1 MARSEMTRRR
11 QPRRGAEQVAAELCA
26 EIEQA
31 LQRAEPDVIS
41 DAGLK
46 AAMAAVVR
54 LYAAKVEAAG
64 DELLP
69 FEKGALTAT
78 ETVVAASAMIRAA
91 DLNLFDVAMWFG
103 RPVRGL

>member
-1 MARSEMTRRR
+1 MARSQTGRRR
-11 QPRRGAEQVAAELCA
+11 QPERGAEHLAAALCT
-26 EIEQA
+26 EIEAA
-31 LQRAEPDVIS
+31 LKRGAPDVIS

-46 AAMAAVVR
+46 AAMAAVVK

-64 DELLP
+64 DELPP

-78 ETVVAASAMIRAA
+78 ETVVATSAMIRAA

>member
-1 MARSEMTRRR
+1 MAKPEMTRRR
-11 QPRRGAEQVAAELCA
+11 QPQRGAEQVAAELCA
-26 EIEQA
+26 EIESA
-31 LQRAEPDVIS
+31 LKRGEPDVIS

-46 AAMAAVVR
+46 AAMAAVVK
-54 LYAAKVEAAG
+54 LYGAKVEAAG
-64 DELLP
+64 DELSP

-78 ETVVAASAMIRAA
+78 ETVVMASAMIRAA

>member
-11 QPRRGAEQVAAELCA
+11 QPRRDAERVAAELCA
-26 EIEQA
+26 EIDQA
-31 LQRAEPDVIS
+31 LQRGEPDVIS

-54 LYAAKVEAAG
+54 LYGAKVEAAG
-64 DELLP
+64 DELPP
-69 FEKGALTAT
+69 FEKGAVTAT

>member
-1 MARSEMTRRR
+1 MARPEMTRRR
-11 QPRRGAEQVAAELCA
+11 RPERGVDELAAELCA
-26 EIEQA
+26 AIEAA
-31 LQRAEPDVIS
+31 LERGEPGVMS
-41 DAGLK
+41 DARLK
-46 AAMAAVVR
+46 ATMAAVVR
-54 LYAAKVEAAG
+54 LYGAKVEAAG
-64 DELLP
+64 DELPP

>member
-1 MARSEMTRRR
+1 MARAEKTRGRI
-11 QPRRGAEQVAAELCA
+11 QRGAEHLAAELCA

-31 LQRAEPDVIS
+31 LKRGEPDVIS
-41 DAGLK
+41 DAALK

-54 LYAAKVEAAG
+54 LYGAKVEAAG
-64 DELLP
+64 DELPP

-103 RPVRGL
+103 RSVRGL

>member
-1 MARSEMTRRR
+1 MARYTGR
-11 QPRRGAEQVAAELCA
+11 QPPRRGAEHLIADLCA
-26 EIEQA
+26 QIEQA
-31 LQRAEPDVIS
+31 LQRGEPEVIS
-41 DAGLK
+41 NAGLK
-46 AAMAAVVR
+46 VAMAAVVR

-64 DELLP
+64 DELPP